1 MILFGEQLHVRE
13 LNAARK
19 TAARCKA
26 MLIAGSSLEV
36 APACDLPVEA
46 WRRGASVILI
56 NLGKTP
62 VDNLAKVI
70 IHENVA
76 TVLPQIAD
84 LLEAK

>member
-1 MILFGEQLHVRE
+1 MRE
-13 LNAARK
+13 LIAARK
-19 TAARCKA
+19 MAARCSA
-26 MLIAGSSLEV
+26 MLIAGSSMEV

-46 WRRGASVILI
+46 WRRGASVIII
-56 NLGKTP
+56 NLEKTP
-62 VDNLAKVI
+62 LDNLAKVV